1 VKNINRIYVT
11 LSLIT
16 TFWRVELPAQITP
29 YQLQQFISANN
40 HFAPAE
46 IRFVPALKE
55 FYGRLNF
62 TPVWIGKEN
71 ENSLAHLL
79 DILKQSAGR
88 GLNEKD
94 YQFNFI
100 EGIRTNTIRLQSADD
115 SLEAELRFA
124 DAAIHFYNDIAYGN
138 TRVALGYN
146 GLNYVPSCYN
156 IPNLLAAHISG
167 NTLHVLA
174 DRLSP
179 ALPEIKAL
187 ENKISSFQLAMAD
200 HDFREVI
207 IESGKV
213 TGTNKP
219 LVLKLYQLGMI
230 DSVYKN
236 WPDIELKEK
245 VKEAQQQF
253 NLLADGV
260 LRATILQELN
270 VAMAVRLQ
278 QLQLSLNYYRW
289 LYCLIQNQ
297 SVIVVNIPAAYLKVY
312 RYSNVVLEM
321 RMVVGKKSTP
331 TPTLASRVN
340 EVILYPYWHVPYSIA
355 TKELLPILK
364 RYPRYINEGNY
375 QVLNKAGKIMDPYS
389 INWHSFSTKYFP
401 YLIRQSTGCDNSLGL
416 IKLNFYSPFGVYLHD
431 TPNKNSFGLNLRYFS
446 HGCMRMQK
454 PMELGYLILRNN
466 TIAIDSLEQKGCLR
480 NQSPITVPAD
490 VQMPVIVWYNPAGID
505 STGRVIFYNDV
516 YRKFDWMKNRK

>member
-1 VKNINRIYVT
+1 MLV
-11 LSLIT
+11 LIT
-16 TFWRVELPAQITP
+16 TTCSFELTAQITP
-29 YQLQQFISANN
+29 GQLQQFMTENN
-40 HFAPAE
+40 HFTTAE
-46 IRFVPALKE
+46 TRFVPAVKE
-55 FYGRLNF
+55 FYTRLNF
-62 TPVWIGKEN
+62 KPVWIGTEN
-71 ENSLAHLL
+71 ENNLTILL
-79 DILKQSAGR
+79 DILKQSAER
-88 GLNEKD
+88 GLSEKD
-94 YQFNFI
+94 YQFNFM
-100 EGIRTNTIRLQSADD
+100 ERVRNHTTRLQNTGD

-138 TRVALGYN
+138 TKAALGYN
-146 GLNYVPSCYN
+146 GLNYTPSCYN
-156 IPNLLAAHISG
+156 IPALLATHISG
-167 NTLHVLA
+167 NTLQVLA
-174 DRLSP
+174 SLLSP

-219 LVLKLYQLGMI
+219 LVLKLYQLGVI
-230 DSVYKN
+230 DSIHNN
-236 WPDIELKEK
+236 WPDNELKEK

-260 LRATILQELN
+260 LRSTILQELN
-270 VAMAVRLQ
+270 IALSVRLQ
-278 QLQLSLNYYRW
+278 QLNLSINYYRW
-289 LYCLIQNQ
+289 LYCLLQNQ
-297 SVIVVNIPAAYLKVY
+297 SVIVVNIPAAWLKVY
-312 RYSNVVLEM
+312 RDSNVVLEM

-355 TKELLPILK
+355 TKELLPVLK
-364 RYPRYINEGNY
+364 RYPGYIDEGNY

-389 INWHSFSTKYFP
+389 INWHSYSTKYFP

-454 PMELGYLILRNN
+454 PMELGYLVLKNN
-466 TIAIDSLEQKGCLR
+466 AIAIDSLEQKGCLR
-480 NQSPITVPAD
+480 NQSPITIPAD
-490 VQMPVIVWYNPAGID
+490 VQMPVIVWYNPTGID
-505 STGRVIFYNDV
+505 STGRVVFYNDV
-516 YRKFDWMKNRK
+516 YRKFDWMKTRK